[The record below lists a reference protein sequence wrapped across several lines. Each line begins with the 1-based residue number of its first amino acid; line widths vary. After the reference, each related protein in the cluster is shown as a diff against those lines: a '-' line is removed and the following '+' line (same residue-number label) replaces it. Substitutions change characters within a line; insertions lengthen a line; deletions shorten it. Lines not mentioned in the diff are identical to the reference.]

1 MLLVAAIL
9 LALLVLPSA
18 WDVPILV
25 AALVIEVGETYVWL
39 RLSRRGRVKMGPET
53 LVGETGEVVT
63 SCRPIGQVKV
73 QGELWQARCDE
84 GADVGERV
92 RVGAL
97 EGLTLVVER
106 RA

>member
-25 AALVIEVGETYVWL
+25 AALVIEVGETFFWL

-63 SCRPIGQVKV
+63 PCRPVGQVKV

-84 GADVGERV
+84 GADAGERV
-92 RVGAL
+92 QVKAL

-106 RA
+106 PA